1 MAVARYG
8 DVSFWHD
15 RLRASSLVPRAP
27 LPGDQDVDV
36 AIVGGG
42 FTGLWTAYY
51 LLAADPSI
59 RVAVLERDIAG
70 FGASGRNGGWCLGE
84 LAVPVPRLARAVG
97 REGAVAMARTM
108 HATVDE
114 VGAVAARED
123 IDCDY
128 AKGGSITYA
137 VNRPQFD
144 RLRGRAQGLRRC
156 GFGDD
161 DYRLL
166 TVRDT
171 ARIVNAAGLH
181 GGLFTPHV
189 AVLQPA
195 ALARGLAEA
204 VERAGGTVY
213 EHTPVTA
220 VEGSVVTTSR
230 GRVRAGVAVRAT
242 EGYTPSLRNHE
253 RTLVPIENYMVVTEP
268 LSADAWDEIGLSG
281 RETFSDARHV
291 IYYGQRTADDRIA
304 FGGMSIP
311 YRYRGRVD
319 HARFARARVHERLRR
334 TLTSLFPVLEDVAIT
349 HRWGGVL
356 AAPRDWFPSVGYDRR
371 AGAAWAGGY
380 VGEGV
385 GAANLA
391 GRTLADLI
399 RGEDTA
405 LVHLPWVNHRSP
417 DWEPEPWRWLGFRS
431 AAATLAVV
439 DRAEQFTGRHQPWA
453 DVLLRRVLS

>member
-1 MAVARYG
+1 MTAARYG

-15 RLRASSLVPRAP
+15 CLPASSLEPRSS
-27 LPGDQDVDV
+27 LPGDRDVDV

-51 LLAADPSI
+51 LLRADPSI

-84 LAVPVPRLARAVG
+84 LAVPVPSLARAVG
-97 REGAVAMARTM
+97 RDSAVAMARTM

-114 VGAVAARED
+114 IGAVIVREG

-128 AKGGSITYA
+128 TKGGSITSA
-137 VNRPQFD
+137 INRPQLD
-144 RLRGRAQGLRRC
+144 RLRGRVQGLRRY

-171 ARIVNAAGLH
+171 ARIVNTVGLH

-195 ALARGLAEA
+195 ALARGLAAA
-204 VERAGGTVY
+204 VERAGGIVY
-213 EHTPVTA
+213 EQTPVTA
-220 VEGSVVTTSR
+220 MEGSVVTTTR
-230 GRVRAGVAVRAT
+230 GRVRAEVAVRAT
-242 EGYTPSLRNHE
+242 EGYTPSLRDHE
-253 RTLVPIENYMVVTEP
+253 RTLAPIENYMIATEP
-268 LSADAWDEIGLSG
+268 LPAEAWDEIGLAS
-281 RETFSDARHV
+281 RETFSDARHL

-304 FGGMSIP
+304 IGGLRAL

-319 HARFARARVHERLRR
+319 HARFARAREHERLQR
-334 TLTSLFPVLEDVAIT
+334 TLPSLFPVLEGVRVT

-371 AGAAWAGGY
+371 AGTAWAGGY

-391 GRTLADLI
+391 GRTLADLM
-399 RGEDTA
+399 RGEDTD

-417 DWEPEPWRWLGFRS
+417 DWEPEPWRWLGVRS
-431 AAATLAVV
+431 ATATLAMV
-439 DRAEQFTGRHQPWA
+439 DRAEQLTGRHQPWA
-453 DVLLRRVLS
+453 DLLLRKVRG